1 MKSWNKLMT
10 SIEELQDKSIILEGF
25 NKDRPGHL
33 IFRLRWCT
41 TTVEFYPGEGESREL
56 CSVNFSTLKLSTDQ
70 ALKTIF
76 FYLEE
81 GILKIH
87 NEK

>member
-1 MKSWNKLMT
+1 MT
-10 SIEELQDKSIILEGF
+10 SIEVLQDKSIVLDGF
-25 NKDRPGHL
+25 NDNKPGYL
-33 IFRLRWCT
+33 IFNLRWCT
-41 TTVEFYPGEGESREL
+41 TTVEFYPGKGKSREL
-56 CSVNFSTLKLSTDQ
+56 CSVNFDTLKRSTNQ

-76 FYLEE
+76 YYLEK